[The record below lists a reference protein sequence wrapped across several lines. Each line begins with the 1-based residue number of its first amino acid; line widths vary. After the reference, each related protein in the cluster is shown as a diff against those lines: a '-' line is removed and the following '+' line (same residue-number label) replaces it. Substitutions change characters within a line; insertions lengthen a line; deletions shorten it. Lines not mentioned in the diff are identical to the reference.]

1 MNITPVY
8 PSFGVGRG
16 PGFWLDPRNLLAS
29 RRIGR
34 RDESVLWRR
43 RQEWE
48 TPAPGDRSTDLR
60 ALLYP
65 GRPPEE
71 QALRS
76 FSFIILGDTGEGD
89 KSQYATLPLIRA
101 LDPDFLIINGDL
113 AYPAGRVEDFI
124 QGFFEPYQ
132 GLQRPIWAV
141 PGNHEYYSPNSGR
154 EFHEIFCTRKYEAM

>member
-65 GRPPEE
+65 G
-71 QALRS
+71 
-76 FSFIILGDTGEGD
+76 
-89 KSQYATLPLIRA
+89 
-101 LDPDFLIINGDL
+101 
-113 AYPAGRVEDFI
+113 
-124 QGFFEPYQ
+124 
-132 GLQRPIWAV
+132 
-141 PGNHEYYSPNSGR
+141 
-154 EFHEIFCTRKYEAM
+154 